1 MSDKKVPDHFLRRQ
15 EQLSCVSL
23 IGMAGAGK
31 STLGRMLSERLGWA
45 HLDTDNLIEAT
56 YGMPLQQVLDG
67 LGLEA
72 FLSAEETVVATLMV
86 RRTVVSTGGSVVYG
100 PRAVERLKLLGPVV
114 FLDVSLETF
123 LRRVGGGEGRG
134 LAVAPGKSF
143 ADVFHERQP
152 LYQAAAD
159 ITLRTDEGDRNQTLE
174 RLYALIAPEVL
185 P

>member
-1 MSDKKVPDHFLRRQ
+1 MSEQNTPDHFLRRQ
-15 EQLSCVSL
+15 AQLSCVSL

-31 STLGRMLSERLGWA
+31 STLGRMLAERLDWA

-56 YGMPLQQVLDG
+56 YGQPLQQVLDG
-67 LGLEA
+67 LGLAE
-72 FLSAEETVVATLMV
+72 FLRAEETVVATLMV

-114 FLDVSLETF
+114 FLEVGLETF
-123 LRRVGGGEGRG
+123 LQRVGGGEGRG

-152 LYQAAAD
+152 LYRAAAD
-159 ITLRTDEGDRNQTLE
+159 FTLRTDEGDRKQTLE
-174 RLYALIAPEVL
+174 RLFALIASEVL